1 MLLNY
6 LPVKVSP
13 HRYLNS
19 TKFVIQCR
27 ELNNMEED
35 EIAKELRP
43 QEITAVKRISVRHD
57 LYCLTING
65 QTFPERIS
73 VGYLKVKTKPYI
85 PNPQRCFQYHQFG
98 HMKTSC
104 KGKAVC
110 PWCGEQDHCFEDCT
124 NESKCINCEGNHYAT
139 TTDCPKWELEKEIIK
154 LKYKEGISFVDARK
168 RLQPSLDPSKNSYAS
183 VAKTPEKSTKPQ
195 PPWAKNIRPPTDF
208 NTEVQF
214 LKYILNYCLTRL
226 DTINNQ
232 VTAHDTLN
240 ETIPEH
246 PVPQDEPATSTD
258 TNLLQHKSAA
268 SNDQTNDDMEYIAAS
283 TKRGHDDSSDDDVN
297 EKPIKNSASSST
309 TSVQTDTQVSK
320 ERGRS
325 GQDLL
330 LPFRP

>member
-43 QEITAVKRISVRHD
+43 QGITAVKRISVHHD
-57 LYCLTING
+57 LYCLTISG

-85 PNPQRCFQYHQFG
+85 PNPQRCFQCHQFG
-98 HMKTSC
+98 DMKTFG

-110 PWCGEQDHCFEDCT
+110 TGCGEQGHSFEDCT
-124 NESKCINCEGNHYAT
+124 NESKCINCEGNHDAT
-139 TTDCPKWELEKEIIK
+139 SRDCPKWELEKEIIK
-154 LKYKEGISFVDARK
+154 LKYKDGISFVDARK

-195 PPWAKNIRPPTDF
+195 QPWAKNIRPPTDF
-208 NTEVQF
+208 DTEVQF

-226 DTINNQ
+226 DTG
-232 VTAHDTLN
+232 DGGGR
-240 ETIPEH
+240 P
-246 PVPQDEPATSTD
+246 
-258 TNLLQHKSAA
+258 
-268 SNDQTNDDMEYIAAS
+268 
-283 TKRGHDDSSDDDVN
+283 SSVMSL
-297 EKPIKNSASSST
+297 EV
-309 TSVQTDTQVSK
+309 TSVGGHPHGHPTSPIGVGSSWEDIDPRSPEPLVV
-320 ERGRS
+320 RGGWLWLIWVVRWTT
-325 GQDLL
+325 
-330 LPFRP
+330 